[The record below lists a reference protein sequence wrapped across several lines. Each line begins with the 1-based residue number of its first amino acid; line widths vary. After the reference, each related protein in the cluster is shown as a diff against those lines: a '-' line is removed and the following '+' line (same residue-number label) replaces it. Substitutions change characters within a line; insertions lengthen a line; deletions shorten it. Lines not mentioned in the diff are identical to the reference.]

1 MVHLHTCTLMYM
13 HYSWDHASAHDNDDI
28 TATELRVM
36 DAEKQPLGV
45 FSKEEA
51 QRMADEEGLDLVLV
65 VPKADP
71 PVARIIEASKLQFE
85 EDKKKKA
92 QRKAQ
97 LANRREVKEVKLRPN
112 TDVADYNVVVKRA
125 LKFLG
130 KGDSVKLTVRF
141 SGRDFDFKNRGF
153 ELVER
158 FGADLEAT
166 GVQEGKASMSGNR
179 LTALFKSTVE

>member
-1 MVHLHTCTLMYM
+1 MTHSLRVGG
-13 HYSWDHASAHDNDDI
+13 ASALYHAVGDI
-28 TATELRVM
+28 EIVKRCGRWKSSAFHAYLW
-36 DAEKQPLGV
+36 DSAEQAKGL
-45 FSKEEA
+45 A
-51 QRMADEEGLDLVLV
+51 QKMADEEGLDLVLV

-71 PVARIIEASKLQFE
+71 PVARIIESSKLQFE

>member
-1 MVHLHTCTLMYM
+1 MIRCPRI
-13 HYSWDHASAHDNDDI
+13 NDDI

-51 QRMADEEGLDLVLV
+51 QKMADEEGLDLVLV

-71 PVARIIEASKLQFE
+71 PVARIIEWSKLQFE

-92 QRKAQ
+92 QRKVQ
-97 LANRREVKEVKLRPN
+97 LANRREMKEVKLRPN

-158 FGADLEAT
+158 FGADLEAS